1 MTASSEAP
9 SKVENEL
16 VLRSCPICEA
26 SCGLRIYV
34 DKEAKSIERIE
45 GDPDDF
51 RSRGYL
57 CPKAYAIKGVYE
69 DPDRLHRPIRKLDD
83 GTWEELGWD
92 EALDLAADKLRA
104 IQEAHGTHAVGL
116 FVGEPTG
123 HDVGALLYT
132 THFIMTFQ
140 TPRMFSSATM
150 DQFPKQVS
158 LTRMIG
164 DGEMYVIPDIHRT
177 DLFICMGG
185 NPLASQGSLMGTP
198 NAKKAIRAV
207 SERGGRVVVID
218 PRKSET
224 ADIANDHYFIK
235 PGSDAYFLA
244 AMCQVIFEE
253 DLVAL
258 GRFAEFTDG
267 VSEVKEFVAP
277 FTPEVVAAATG
288 MDADV
293 IRELARAYATTPRAA
308 LYGRIGTCTQEF
320 GTLASWLL
328 DVVAILTGHFD
339 EVGCMMFP
347 RPATGDTEPG
357 RQNPEMPVGLWKTIA
372 RQLPLVDGQLPAG
385 TMAEEI
391 EEAQAG
397 DQRMRGLVTV
407 AANPVLSA
415 PNGNRLAAAANELDF
430 MVSVDIYLNETTS
443 NADLILPTRVHAE
456 RGNYDLV
463 YTRTSSHNFARY
475 SPPIF
480 EPEAGLLDHW
490 QVLLELA
497 ARINGKTIQEVDAEA
512 LEALIEK
519 ITAPGALC
527 EGVSRE
533 TILAAIGD
541 EIGPFRILDLQLRS
555 GPYGDHFDPSK
566 EGLSLARLMEVEG
579 PVDLGPLKP
588 RLPEALKTTNGRL
601 PLAHPYITADIPRL
615 QAALEER
622 SRADRMVL
630 IGRRQVRNMN
640 SWLHN
645 VPVLA
650 KGKSRCTLLM
660 SPVDALRLGI
670 KNGGKARVRSRSGEV
685 IAEAQVSSEMMPGVV
700 SLPHGFGHTRPGSQ
714 IGVAATKQPGV
725 NANQL
730 TDEMPLDV
738 PSGTHIANGIPV
750 EIEAA

>member
-1 MTASSEAP
+1 MSASPQA
-9 SKVENEL
+9 NLEL
-16 VLRSCPICEA
+16 VKRSCPICEA
-26 SCGLRIYV
+26 SCGLRVHI
-34 DKEAKSIERIE
+34 DRSAGSIERIE

-57 CPKAYAIKGVYE
+57 CPKAYGMKGVYE
-69 DPDRLHRPIRKLDD
+69 DPDRLHRPIRKRDD
-83 GTWEELGWD
+83 GSWEELGWD

-104 IQEAHGTHAVGL
+104 IQQKHGTHAVGL

-150 DQFPKQVS
+150 DQFPKNVT
-158 LTRMIG
+158 LTRMFG

-218 PRKSET
+218 PRRSET
-224 ADIANDHYFIK
+224 AGIADDHYFIK

-244 AMCQVIFEE
+244 ALCQVIFDEG
-253 DLVAL
+253 LVSL
-258 GRFAEFTDG
+258 GRFADFTDG
-267 VSEVKEFVAP
+267 VDEVRELVAP
-277 FTPEVVAAATG
+277 FTPEAVEAATG
-288 MDADV
+288 MEAAA

-328 DVVAILTGHFD
+328 DVAAILTGHFD
-339 EVGCMMFP
+339 EVGGMMFP

-357 RQNPEMPVGLWKTIA
+357 RQQPAMPVGLWKTIA

-415 PNGNRLAAAANELDF
+415 PNGDRLAAATNELDF

-475 SPPIF
+475 SPPLF
-480 EPEAGLLDHW
+480 APEEGLLDHW

-497 ARINGKTIQEVDAEA
+497 ARITGKTVEQVDGEA
-512 LEALIEK
+512 LDALIEK
-519 ITAPGALC
+519 VTAPGALC

-533 TILAAIGD
+533 TILDAIGD
-541 EIGPFRILDLQLRS
+541 EVGPMRVLDLQLRS

-566 EGLSLARLMEVEG
+566 KADGLSLARLMETDG
-579 PVDLGPLKP
+579 PVDLGPLQP
-588 RLPEALKTTNGRL
+588 RLPEALKTPDGRI
-601 PLAHPYITADIPRL
+601 PLAHPYITADMPRL
-615 QAALEER
+615 EAALEER

-650 KGKSRCTLLM
+650 KGKNRCTLLI
-660 SPVDALRLGI
+660 SPSDAGRLAI
-670 KNGGKARVRSRSGEV
+670 ENRGKARVRSRSGEV
-685 IAEAQVSSEMMPGVV
+685 VAEAEVSDEMMPGVV
-700 SLPHGFGHTRPGSQ
+700 SLPHGFGHTRAGSQ
-714 IGVAATKQPGV
+714 LGVAATDQPGV

-730 TDEMPLDV
+730 TDELPLDV

>member
-1 MTASSEAP
+1 
-9 SKVENEL
+9 
-16 VLRSCPICEA
+16 
-26 SCGLRIYV
+26 
-34 DKEAKSIERIE
+34 
-45 GDPDDF
+45 
-51 RSRGYL
+51 
-57 CPKAYAIKGVYE
+57 
-69 DPDRLHRPIRKLDD
+69 
-83 GTWEELGWD
+83 
-92 EALDLAADKLRA
+92 
-104 IQEAHGTHAVGL
+104 
-116 FVGEPTG
+116 
-123 HDVGALLYT
+123 
-132 THFIMTFQ
+132 
-140 TPRMFSSATM
+140 
-150 DQFPKQVS
+150 
-158 LTRMIG
+158 
-164 DGEMYVIPDIHRT
+164 
-177 DLFICMGG
+177 
-185 NPLASQGSLMGTP
+185 
-198 NAKKAIRAV
+198 
-207 SERGGRVVVID
+207 
-218 PRKSET
+218 
-224 ADIANDHYFIK
+224 
-235 PGSDAYFLA
+235 
-244 AMCQVIFEE
+244 
-253 DLVAL
+253 
-258 GRFAEFTDG
+258 
-267 VSEVKEFVAP
+267 
-277 FTPEVVAAATG
+277 

-415 PNGNRLAAAANELDF
+415 PNGNRLAAATNELDF

-512 LEALIEK
+512 LDALIEK

-555 GPYGDHFDPSK
+555 GPYGDHFDPNK
-566 EGLSLARLMEVEG
+566 EGLSLAKLMEVEG

-615 QAALEER
+615 HAALEER

-670 KNGGKARVRSRSGEV
+670 ENGGKARVRSRSGEV

-714 IGVAATKQPGV
+714 LGVAATKQPGV